1 LNTVDCR
8 ACGGG
13 DTPTMADPPAVPP
26 EPSERPP
33 VDRLDSWKEIAA
45 YDSDEGPEIA
55 YRIQRF
61 GN

>member
-1 LNTVDCR
+1 
-8 ACGGG
+8 
-13 DTPTMADPPAVPP
+13 MADPPAVPP